1 MSKYIF
7 HKTSIL
13 DPHHVRDYVSDDG
26 MYAIIPVIGDKQWAV
41 IVNGQQTEKYYRKFD
56 TAMKDVLK
64 LQNSNKKKTKKK

>member
-13 DPHHVRDYVSDDG
+13 DPYYVRDYVSDDG

-64 LQNSNKKKTKKK
+64 LQNSNNKKSKKK

>member
-1 MSKYIF
+1 VSKYIF

-13 DPHHVRDYVSDDG
+13 DPHYVRDYVSDDG

>member
-13 DPHHVRDYVSDDG
+13 DPYYVRNYVSDDG

-64 LQNSNKKKTKKK
+64 LQNSNNKKSKKK

>member
-1 MSKYIF
+1 
-7 HKTSIL
+7 
-13 DPHHVRDYVSDDG
+13 